1 MTAEQLAAIMPAATD
16 LLSDEPEKETS
27 LHALQVRLLVNILEW
42 YWRERDDFF
51 IGDNLTIFFS
61 REQLKTNDFR
71 GPDFFLVKA
80 VKNHPRTSWV
90 LWEEGKAPD
99 LIIELLSDRTAE
111 IDRDIKKPI
120 YEQRLRTP
128 EYFWFSPLT
137 GEFAGFR
144 LVSDQYEEIVPD
156 AQGRRWSRVLNL
168 SLGVHNHLLR
178 YFTGEGELVP
188 TPNEEAED
196 ALFKAERA
204 ILRARE
210 ESQRAERET
219 QRANREAQRADHEA
233 QRAEHEAQRAEHEA
247 QRAERF
253 ATRLREL
260 VIDPEAV

>member
-1 MTAEQLAAIMPAATD
+1 
-16 LLSDEPEKETS
+16 
-27 LHALQVRLLVNILEW
+27 
-42 YWRERDDFF
+42 
-51 IGDNLTIFFS
+51 
-61 REQLKTNDFR
+61 
-71 GPDFFLVKA
+71 
-80 VKNHPRTSWV
+80 V

-137 GEFAGFR
+137 GEFAGFQ

-188 TPNEEAED
+188 TPNEEAEE
-196 ALFKAERA
+196 ALFKAEQA

-233 QRAEHEAQRAEHEA
+233 QRAE
-247 QRAERF
+247 RF
-253 ATRLREL
+253 AARLREL
-260 VIDPEAV
+260 GIDPEAV